1 MCLSVVLC
9 SCNYKVW
16 RFIYVFWCHSRAI
29 GFSSNIG
36 NTSISSSLIY
46 SEKYLVRPPVQIF
59 QRAVNW
65 REGVQAT
72 VEKKTRAGKGGK
84 EREEKPPR
92 DRQDHPVLTE
102 RQNLE
107 SQEPACSSSTPSI
120 TVHTDCLS
128 NLSDCCIRLV
138 LSSLPRGKQPH
149 HGYHGQRMCPYRN
162 RTKMQ

>member
-1 MCLSVVLC
+1 M
-9 SCNYKVW
+9 
-16 RFIYVFWCHSRAI
+16 RD
-29 GFSSNIG
+29 
-36 NTSISSSLIY
+36 
-46 SEKYLVRPPVQIF
+46 
-59 QRAVNW
+59 VNW

-149 HGYHGQRMCPYRN
+149 HGYHGQRMRPYRN